1 MWGKSVEVFANVV
14 GVWHR
19 PASFHLLMAS
29 LNLCVSF
36 SFSFFFSFFIF
47 VKHIKIIK
55 QISALTV
62 TIISRQTEL
71 NHVKESERERFWYMK
86 NNHKVYRFNEHR
98 IWGAARTVYYCFDD
112 EWIIKAPSCS
122 SRIISFLQMLGHRT
136 RFLLFLSSICDL
148 FSCHVLHPCFSPIP
162 IPI

>member
-1 MWGKSVEVFANVV
+1 MEVFANVV

-36 SFSFFFSFFIF
+36 CFCFFSHFSFLWNTS
-47 VKHIKIIK
+47 KSSK

-122 SRIISFLQMLGHRT
+122 SRIILFLQMLGHRT
-136 RFLLFLSSICDL
+136 WCLFFLSSICDL
-148 FSCHVLHPCFSPIP
+148 FSCHVLHPCLSPIP